1 MAVREEE
8 ADVVIVGGGPS
19 GLAAATELRRLGAG
33 RVIILD
39 RDRQAGGIPRHC
51 GHYPFGMREFHQM
64 LRGPDYAR
72 RLAEQAQQA
81 GVEIRT
87 LCTVIKLHP
96 GGLVEMTTPEG
107 LARLRGKAV
116 LLATGVRET
125 SRAGRMIGG
134 EKPGGILPTGALQG
148 MVYLN
153 GRRPF
158 RRPVILGSELVSFSA
173 LLTCRHAGIR
183 PLAMIEAGPRP
194 VAYGPSRLLAMAMGV
209 PFHADTRVEAILG
222 RHRVEQV
229 SLSGPKGTRVI
240 ETDGVIVTG
249 GFRPEASLLTASHMD
264 TDPRSGGPAIDQYGR
279 LSDPAYFASG
289 NVLRG
294 VETAGWSWAE
304 GKQVAHSIVASLD
317 GKLAPREDALTIAL
331 EGAIEDALENAHD
344 GDALK
349 LVLPQVLVCGYRV
362 MAAHRHLQLRL
373 NRPAR
378 GRLILKQAGKVLTE
392 KRIASRPERRI
403 LLALPEVFSVED
415 GELRLVFDEE

>member
-194 VAYGPSRLLAMAMGV
+194 VAYGPSRLLAMAMG
-209 PFHADTRVEAILG
+209 D
-222 RHRVEQV
+222 
-229 SLSGPKGTRVI
+229 
-240 ETDGVIVTG
+240 
-249 GFRPEASLLTASHMD
+249 
-264 TDPRSGGPAIDQYGR
+264 RSWQ
-279 LSDPAYFASG
+279 
-289 NVLRG
+289 
-294 VETAGWSWAE
+294 
-304 GKQVAHSIVASLD
+304 
-317 GKLAPREDALTIAL
+317 
-331 EGAIEDALENAHD
+331 
-344 GDALK
+344 
-349 LVLPQVLVCGYRV
+349 
-362 MAAHRHLQLRL
+362 
-373 NRPAR
+373 
-378 GRLILKQAGKVLTE
+378 
-392 KRIASRPERRI
+392 
-403 LLALPEVFSVED
+403 
-415 GELRLVFDEE
+415 